1 MNSILN
7 SIKKLLGMEENYDH
21 FDTDLIIHINS
32 ILAVLAQMGVGRKGF
47 TIKDA
52 TETWDQFIVDEQDM
66 ETLKSYV
73 YMRVRLLFDPPTTA
87 HLVESFNKMI
97 SEFEFRMFV
106 EADPVL
112 ELPEIEND
120 S

>member
-1 MNSILN
+1 
-7 SIKKLLGMEENYDH
+7 
-21 FDTDLIIHINS
+21 
-32 ILAVLAQMGVGRKGF
+32 MGVGRKGF

-52 TETWDQFIVDEQDM
+52 TETWDQFIVGEQDM

-87 HLVESFNKMI
+87 HLVESFSKMI

-112 ELPEIEND
+112 VLPEIED
-120 S
+120 GTVKSSSQLWTPLIMSCCLCIV